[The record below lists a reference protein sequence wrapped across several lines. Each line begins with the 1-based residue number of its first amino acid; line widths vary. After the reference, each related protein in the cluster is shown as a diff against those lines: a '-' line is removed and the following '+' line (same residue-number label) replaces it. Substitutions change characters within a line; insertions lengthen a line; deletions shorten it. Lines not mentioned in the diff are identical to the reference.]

1 MAALLVALAVMA
13 VLMSVALPVW
23 RHDAQ
28 REKEEELVFRG
39 QQYVRAVR
47 LFQARNRT
55 FPTSI
60 DMLVQG
66 RYLRK
71 KFKDPVTNEDF
82 NPIPAAGAIPGQ
94 GGQTA
99 GGRSGPQPGQTGV
112 PGSSMGSSTGS
123 SSTSN
128 PFSGSSAIIPGG
140 MIGVVSKS
148 KDESIRLYQ
157 GRNHYNEWTFIYV
170 NQQPGGPG
178 GPGGQ
183 GRPGGP
189 GGRGRGAV
197 DGRGNPIGGFP
208 PMGGTTIGGS
218 PFGGPGGAGGPGGT
232 RTVPGR
238 GVGAPG
244 QPGGAP
250 GQPPVGFPGVPG
262 RGGRGGGS

>member
-13 VLMSVALPVW
+13 VMMSVALPVW

-28 REKEEELVFRG
+28 REREEELVFRG
-39 QQYVRAVR
+39 QQYVRAIR
-47 LFQARNRT
+47 LFQRKTQT

-71 KFKDPVTNEDF
+71 KYKDPVTGEDF
-82 NPIPAAGAIPGQ
+82 NPIPVGGAIPGQ
-94 GGQTA
+94 GGQTLG
-99 GGRSGPQPGQTGV
+99 GGRSGTTAPGGRGTPSGGV
-112 PGSSMGSSTGS
+112 GSSLGGFGPAPAGITPSGS
-123 SSTSN
+123 SSA
-128 PFSGSSAIIPGG
+128 FGSTTVPGG

-170 NQQPGGPG
+170 NQQPGG

-189 GGRGRGAV
+189 GGRGTPGGP
-197 DGRGNPIGGFP
+197 GRG
-208 PMGGTTIGGS
+208 TGS
-218 PFGGPGGAGGPGGT
+218 TPSPFPFGGPGGPGG
-232 RTVPGR
+232 PGR
-238 GVGAPG
+238 GVGPG
-244 QPGGAP
+244 TGPGRGAP
-250 GQPPVGFPGVPG
+250 PIGVPG
-262 RGGRGGGS
+262 GIGRGRQNQ